1 MDDIVVTRTDTT
13 LRLWHRFEAPPRRV
27 FEAWTRPESLKLWW
41 CLAGW
46 HPAEIAVDLRVG
58 GRYRFAMQRESGAHV
73 LTVHGRFLE
82 IRPPEKLVYTWRWDG
97 AFPDM
102 PETRVTVE
110 FRAVAGGTELALRQ
124 EPVNL
129 RVCAQHLS
137 GWLAACDRV
146 ARVLGDPLP
155 QARPADATLIG
166 SLA

>member
-1 MDDIVVTRTDTT
+1 
-13 LRLWHRFEAPPRRV
+13 
-27 FEAWTRPESLKLWW
+27 
-41 CLAGW
+41 
-46 HPAEIAVDLRVG
+46 VG
-58 GRYRFAMQRESGAHV
+58 GRYRFAMQRESGARV

-110 FRAVAGGTELALRQ
+110 FCAVDGGTELALRQ

-137 GWLAACDRV
+137 GWLAACDRI
-146 ARVLGDPLP
+146 ARTLGDPLP
-155 QARPADATLIG
+155 QTRPADATLIG